1 MTERTLFDIRRTEA
15 FSIPVSPCE
24 ITSAG
29 SDRELLLVADL
40 PEVGQ
45 TAHWFAKVV
54 VMSERSPEQIVDQ
67 IRELLDSLY
76 RVDSRRILATLIR
89 LLGDFDLAE
98 EAMHEAFAAALSLW
112 PGSGVP
118 GNPRPWLISTARF
131 KAIDTLRRRARF
143 DASQG
148 ELVRYLE
155 AQSSSPAESNE
166 EGSLEDDGLEDDRLR
181 LIFTCCHPSL
191 APEARVA
198 LTLREVCGLTTE
210 EIAKAFLTTPRTLA
224 QRIVRA
230 KAKIRDTPI
239 RYEVPSPQ
247 ELPDRLGAV
256 LQVVYLVFNEG
267 YSAAAG
273 AEVTRAELTGEAIR
287 LGRLLTDLQP
297 EPEVIGLLSLM
308 LLQESRR
315 AARTSPTGELI
326 LLENQNRSLW
336 NRRQIAEGV
345 ALLEKAL
352 KSRRFGP
359 YTLQAG
365 IAAVHAKAE
374 SVAATDWGQIV
385 ALYDQLVRIQ
395 PSPVVQLNRAV
406 AIAMRDGPEAGLTHI
421 DAVLEDGELENYY
434 LAHSARADMCR
445 RLGRTAEARSSYE
458 KALALTQQ
466 EPERQFLQ
474 ERIRQLK

>member
-1 MTERTLFDIRRTEA
+1 
-15 FSIPVSPCE
+15 
-24 ITSAG
+24 
-29 SDRELLLVADL
+29 
-40 PEVGQ
+40 
-45 TAHWFAKVV
+45 
-54 VMSERSPEQIVDQ
+54 MSERSPEQISDQ
-67 IRELLDSLY
+67 IRELLDTLY
-76 RVDSRRILATLIR
+76 RVDSGRILATLIR

-131 KAIDTLRRRARF
+131 KAIDTLRRRVRL
-143 DASQG
+143 DASQD
-148 ELVRYLE
+148 ELVRHLE
-155 AQSSSPAESNE
+155 AQWSSAERSNQ
-166 EGSLEDDGLEDDRLR
+166 EDSVEDDRLR

-191 APEARVA
+191 APDARVA

-210 EIAKAFLTTPRTLA
+210 EIAKAFLITPRTLA

-230 KAKIRDTPI
+230 KAKIRETPI
-239 RYEVPSPQ
+239 PYEAPTPQEVP
-247 ELPDRLGAV
+247 ERLGAV
-256 LQVVYLVFNEG
+256 LQVIYLVFNEG

-287 LGRLLTDLQP
+287 LGRLLAELRP
-297 EPEVIGLLSLM
+297 EPEVMGPEIMDPEVMDPEVMGLLSLM

-326 LLENQNRSLW
+326 LLENQDRSLW
-336 NRRQIAEGV
+336 NREQIAEGV
-345 ALLEKAL
+345 ALVEKAL
-352 KSRRFGP
+352 KSHRFGP
-359 YTLQAG
+359 YTLQAA
-365 IAAVHAKAE
+365 IAAVHAEAE
-374 SVAATDWGQIV
+374 SVAVTDWRQIV
-385 ALYDQLVRIQ
+385 ALYNRLLQIH

-406 AIAMRDGPEAGLTHI
+406 AIAMRDGPETGLAHI
-421 DAVLEDGELENYY
+421 DALLERGELADYY

-445 RLGRTAEARSSYE
+445 RLGRTAEARDSYE